1 MALTSK
7 LIHYDPSWAKRYDE
21 EAAHLTRL
29 FSDHL
34 VSIHHVG
41 STSIP
46 NIMAKPEIDI
56 LVVLDGVDHMEQ
68 YAEGMVT
75 LGYDVRG
82 EAPVK
87 GWFYY
92 SKNVNG
98 RRTHK
103 VHVCSVGHKTV
114 WEKLMFKDYMRRN
127 PTRAEE
133 YGKLKVALEAA
144 NKGGMAEYLEAK
156 APFIQETLHLAIEEG
171 YEKLEK

>member
-7 LIHYDPSWAKRYDE
+7 LVPYDPRWVKRYEE
-21 EAAHLTRL
+21 EATDLRRL
-29 FSDHL
+29 FSDRL

-46 NIMAKPEIDI
+46 NIVAKPEIDI
-56 LVVLDGVDHMEQ
+56 LLVLDSVDQIDQ
-68 YAEGMVT
+68 YACGMIA

-82 EAPVK
+82 EAPVR

-103 VHVCSVGHKTV
+103 VHVCSVGHKTI
-114 WEKLMFKDYMRRN
+114 WEKLVFRDYMRRN

-133 YGKLKVALEAA
+133 YGKLKVALEAV
-144 NKGGMAEYLEAK
+144 NKGGMAEYLDAK
-156 APFIQETLHLAIEEG
+156 DPFIRETLRLAIEEG
-171 YEKLEK
+171 YEKPEK